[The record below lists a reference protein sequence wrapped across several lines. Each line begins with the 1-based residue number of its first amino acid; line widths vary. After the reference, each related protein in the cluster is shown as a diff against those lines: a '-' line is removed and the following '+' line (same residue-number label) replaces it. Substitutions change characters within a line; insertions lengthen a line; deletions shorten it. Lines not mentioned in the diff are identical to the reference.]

1 MASKMRSKR
10 PSRRSRTGRRPRS
23 KAGDDGRGPSERRG
37 TQRAPPADLR
47 ETMGI
52 VPSGI
57 AEWPLMH
64 EESMSVL
71 CQPKASR
78 PSPDGMQD
86 TGNHGRGE
94 DDRADAGRFKG
105 KNPPWIECHAGIV
118 DGCRATALIWI
129 MGFKARCRERALGG

>member
-64 EESMSVL
+64 EESLVPTQSV
-71 CQPKASR
+71 R
-78 PSPDGMQD
+78 PSPDGIQD
-86 TGNHGRGE
+86 TGHHGRAE
-94 DDRADAGRFKG
+94 DDRDTGRFKG
-105 KNPPWIECHAGIV
+105 ENSAWTECHAGSLMAV
-118 DGCRATALIWI
+118 ERRPLI
-129 MGFKARCRERALGG
+129 